1 MPEGVDAVVWRV
13 RIDVPWDPGVNET
26 IAGLNEGVNPVAEG
40 DTVAV
45 MLTLSVRPRL
55 FRVTVDVADLPA
67 TTLAGLG
74 GLASIVKS
82 PVTVTVNTEE

>member
-1 MPEGVDAVVWRV
+1 M
-13 RIDVPWDPGVNET
+13 RIEVPWDPGLTET
-26 IAGLNEGVNPVAEG
+26 IAGLNEGVKPVAEG

-45 MLTLSVRPRL
+45 MLILSVRPRL
-55 FRVTVDVADLPA
+55 CRVTVDVADLPA

-82 PVTVTVNTEE
+82 PVTVTVRAEE